1 MTPEKRQKI
10 NTLAI
15 EIRKQ
20 IKPNTPSIGK

>member
-20 IKPNTPSIGK
+20 IKPKTSSTGK